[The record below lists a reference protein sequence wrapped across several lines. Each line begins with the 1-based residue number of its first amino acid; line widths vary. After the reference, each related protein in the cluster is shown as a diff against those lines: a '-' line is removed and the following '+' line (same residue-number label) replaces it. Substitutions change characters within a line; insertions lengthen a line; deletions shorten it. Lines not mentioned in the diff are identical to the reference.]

1 VETEAYSSN
10 LTDVQWKIVKPL
22 LPKPSVVGRPQTL
35 DRRILLNGILY
46 VNRTGCQWRQMPCEF
61 GNWGTVYRLFWDWRN
76 SGVWQRVHDA
86 LHRMTR
92 RACGRS
98 HKPSTATID
107 SQSAKTTEAGGERG
121 YDAGKKVSGRKRHLA
136 VDSLGL
142 LIAVVVHSGA
152 IQDQD
157 GARLVLA
164 RVAERF
170 TRLKVIWADS
180 AYGRNGLPT
189 WVQATYKWLLQTVQR
204 PLGAKGFVLLP
215 KRWVVERTFAWLGRC
230 RRHSKDFETT
240 PASSEAMIYIS
251 MIHLMLKRLAV
262 AK

>member
-1 VETEAYSSN
+1 VESQNYSSS
-10 LTDVQWKIVKPL
+10 LTDAQWKIVKPL
-22 LPKPSVVGRPQTL
+22 LPKPSVVGRPQSL

-46 VNRTGCQWRQMPCEF
+46 VNRTGCQWRQMPHEF
-61 GNWGTVYRLFWDWRN
+61 GNWRTVYRLFWDWRN
-76 SGVWQRVHDA
+76 SGVWQRIHDA
-86 LHRMTR
+86 LHRLTR
-92 RACGRS
+92 RACGRAAQ
-98 HKPSTATID
+98 PSTATID

-170 TRLKVIWADS
+170 SRLRVIWADS
-180 AYGRNGLPT
+180 AYSRNGLPA
-189 WVQATYKWLLQTVQR
+189 WVKATYKWTLHTVLR

-230 RRHSKDFETT
+230 RRHSKDYETT
-240 PASSEAMIYIS
+240 PASSEALVYIS
-251 MIHLMLKRLAV
+251 MIHLMLKRLEA